1 MNKIKGYKF
10 TASADANTPAKLYI
24 YGVIGW
30 DVMSKDVSRDIDAL
44 GGVPLE
50 IRINSCGGD
59 CIEAN
64 AIYNAIKNYS
74 GEKTAYIDSM
84 SGSAASY
91 IMLACP
97 KIVAYANS
105 TIFIHNVQGGGI
117 GDADDMEHAAEMLRK
132 FQSSYIAA
140 YIEKTGKTED
150 EVRSAMDAETLFTA
164 AEAKDFGL
172 IDEIASDTDE
182 SARDRAKNYFKMVA
196 QFNYCQPKP
205 QAKSRTT
212 TKGNAMQIKD
222 KKDLTA
228 ALESLKELEQDALKT
243 TVDEI
248 IKALEPLEVK
258 VPEPN
263 KDGADGDDKPAKKDG
278 EPEKLTQEKVSA
290 LIDAA
295 VAKAKAETKNEYEA
309 KFNKLLAQGYQNQ
322 DAPKNQLGGRAA
334 AAQAW
339 QKKFAKKD

>member
-10 TASADANTPAKLYI
+10 TASTDASTPAKLYI

-44 GGVPLE
+44 GGAPLE

-64 AIYNAIKNYS
+64 AIYNAIKSYS

-105 TIFIHNVQGGGI
+105 TIFIHNVQGGGL
-117 GDADDMEHAAEMLRK
+117 GDADDMERAAEMLRK

-140 YIEKTGKTED
+140 YVEKTGKTED
-150 EVRSAMDAETLFTA
+150 EVRAAMDAETLFTA

-172 IDEIASDTDE
+172 IDEIAADTEE

-196 QFNYCQPKP
+196 QFKYCQPKP

-228 ALESLKELEQDALKT
+228 AL
-243 TVDEI
+243 
-248 IKALEPLEVK
+248 
-258 VPEPN
+258 
-263 KDGADGDDKPAKKDG
+263 
-278 EPEKLTQEKVSA
+278 
-290 LIDAA
+290 
-295 VAKAKAETKNEYEA
+295 
-309 KFNKLLAQGYQNQ
+309 
-322 DAPKNQLGGRAA
+322 
-334 AAQAW
+334 
-339 QKKFAKKD
+339 